1 MKVGIID
8 VRLGVK
14 ILKFIS
20 YVLMVTLYEKTNAL

>member
-8 VRLGVK
+8 VRLRVK

-20 YVLMVTLYEKTNAL
+20 YILMVTLYEKTNAL